1 MKTSEAGM
9 TLGSVLSE
17 YKRIRIEDYQRNYSW
32 GTEDIEYFLTDLRD
46 ATDEKV
52 ENHFFGTLIIQ
63 KQDSEKVAKIVDGQ
77 QRITTSFI
85 TIAAIRDAVAELS
98 IQEIQPTSYGRKV
111 RRPAEDADSII
122 YPDDNSM
129 SFRFESNRFARNIM
143 DNYILPSPDSSGPRP
158 LPDREKPA
166 SLMLRHAAKQIR
178 AGIKKDTDSYGTE
191 EEKLARLDVLL
202 RTLLEKF
209 NLLRIETSDL
219 NESLEVFLTINT
231 RGQSLGPSDIVKGKI
246 MSAAGIGLDEKDQLK
261 LQSDINLEWEKLSE
275 AVGEPEVF
283 LRHAL
288 ITLTAEKVQKKRVV
302 GIVEKR
308 MLGEDKRV
316 DRDRALVFWQEL
328 KELSTHYYQII
339 SCNISEKSKHELSLL
354 EGLQKSHRIA
364 ILAAMRRPD
373 LRENLDFMDRM
384 IRLVFIISFKW
395 VLEDKSRQGLE
406 DFFQSF
412 SSQVGGW
419 GGEPNAQIPATER
432 SLIET
437 LENKALEIKADF
449 GRYFRREV
457 DGSFVVRAALYYI
470 QRLTSSANLPEV
482 RSLQLE
488 HIAPQTSTPAWL
500 SMFYDSPDKYDGY
513 EMAVAS
519 AGNLTLLDPK
529 INASL
534 GNQPFK
540 DKVTEFEKASLFITT
555 DLKNFGFWN
564 EKIVRDRTAWIAQSF
579 EKICDVH
586 AKELKISP
594 FSKWKP
600 DEER

>member
-308 MLGEDKRV
+308 MLGEDNRV

-488 HIAPQTSTPAWL
+488 HIAPQTSTPEWL

-579 EKICDVH
+579 EKICDAH